1 MWNII
6 NIIYKNYIRIPIAV
20 LHLQNKIKNCL
31 SMILKHHHF
40 YKFTYPVAWL
50 SKNIMPAPG
59 FVEPT
64 FLMIIY

>member
-6 NIIYKNYIRIPIAV
+6 NIIYKNYIRISIAV

-31 SMILKHHHF
+31 SMILKPHHF

-50 SKNIMPAPG
+50 SKNITSAPG
-59 FVEPT
+59 SAWPT
-64 FLMIIY
+64 FLMIIH